1 MYKKLAFVAISSL
14 LLGGCTL
21 TNYLRG
27 GGAAKDVQ
35 NNQAEIA
42 PSPSITPDKEL
53 EMIPGNSSNNDET
66 SLETDI
72 DNTVILEEDF
82 SDLN

>member
-1 MYKKLAFVAISSL
+1 MYKKLAFIAISSL

-21 TNYLRG
+21 TDYLRG

-42 PSPSITPDKEL
+42 PSPSLMPDKEL
-53 EMIPGNSSNNDET
+53 EMIPSSSSSNDET
-66 SLETDI
+66 SLESDI
-72 DNTVILEEDF
+72 SNTVILEEDF